1 MIHREKITSDGPS
14 MKEAGWDVPGVG
26 KSHFFHRGLEG
37 GEFRST
43 GPCVLEQGLG
53 EKRLNSL

>member
-1 MIHREKITSDGPS
+1 
-14 MKEAGWDVPGVG
+14 MKEAGWDVPGVE
-26 KSHFFHRGLEG
+26 KSHFFHQGLEG